1 VSAVAS
7 APRADRRGESLR
19 IRRTCSRYTSDGS
32 DVLRTPAL
40 EEHDARWFVERGFS
54 PVQSLVMLRHELQ
67 RVAAHDDA
75 TNTHWSVCHW
85 NLRRLHARRHQSTN
99 DAILAVDAES
109 FAAPWNMTRDAF
121 ATACRATSDHVV
133 LVASRAAQP
142 VAGYALVGR
151 SATNAYLQ
159 RLAVHPLLRRR
170 GIALG
175 LVHAGLAWAH
185 THGAS
190 TMFVN
195 TEPHNQAALTL
206 YASLGFVTDSR
217 RLVVLERP
225 VARTHGGGLLS

>member
-7 APRADRRGESLR
+7 APRADRRSESLR
-19 IRRTCSRYTSDGS
+19 IRRTCSRYTSDGR

-40 EEHDARWFVERGFS
+40 EEHDAHWFVERGFS

-67 RVAAHDDA
+67 RAAAHDDA
-75 TNTHWSVCHW
+75 TKAHW
-85 NLRRLHARRHQSTN
+85 NLRRLHARRHQATN
-99 DAILAVDAES
+99 DAILAVDAKS
-109 FAAPWNMTRDAF
+109 FAAPWNMTRDAL

-159 RLAVHPLLRRR
+159 RLAVHPSLRRR
-170 GIALG
+170 GIAHS
-175 LVHAGLAWAH
+175 LVRDGLAWAH
-185 THGAS
+185 DHGAGHL
-190 TMFVN
+190 FVN
-195 TEPHNQAALTL
+195 TEPHNEAALSL
-206 YASLGFVTDSR
+206 YASLGFVADSR

-225 VARTHGGGLLS
+225 VAWPHDGGSST